1 MLILRYTIRTDWV
14 KKLTV
19 DSLQFETEC
28 IQQVSLTQ
36 ADVTDQHITAATV
49 IDMKLLQV
57 DFVTVRK

>member
-28 IQQVSLTQ
+28 IQQVVSR
-36 ADVTDQHITAATV
+36 
-49 IDMKLLQV
+49 KLMSRISTLRLQL
-57 DFVTVRK
+57 